1 MVDIYLKSHVIF
13 SLYLSV
19 LSRGVYRPIHKKFW
33 VLWDFGDWIALS
45 FVLFSCSLG
54 FLNSKKFIWEGCEP
68 VTHPRKYARGLVSSL
83 ADALQKHQF

>member
-1 MVDIYLKSHVIF
+1 MLF
-13 SLYLSV
+13 FLYICRSCL
-19 LSRGVYRPIHKKFW
+19 GAYRPIHKKFW

-68 VTHPRKYARGLVSSL
+68 VTPPPVNTPVVLSRL
-83 ADALQKHQF
+83 LQMRYRSISFN